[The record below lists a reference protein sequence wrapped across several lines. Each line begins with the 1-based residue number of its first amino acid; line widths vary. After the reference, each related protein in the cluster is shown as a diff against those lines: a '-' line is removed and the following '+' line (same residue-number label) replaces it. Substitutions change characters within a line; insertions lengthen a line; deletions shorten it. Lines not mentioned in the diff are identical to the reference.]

1 MRSPRWLSPKWKT
14 RLYGIGAL
22 TFTILGAGLL
32 YVTIVNPAPQSPSPG
47 SAQPTERPSARSGPP
62 QHPLQG
68 EPAPEFSRE
77 QMNGET
83 FRLADHR
90 GEIVVVNFWATW
102 CPPCRKEIPGFI
114 QLQNELGAQG
124 VTFVGVSLDE
134 TGFEAVRPY
143 AQKMD
148 INYPLVVGSDRL
160 ARMYG
165 GVRAL
170 PTSFVVGP
178 AGTVQYARPGF
189 LPEAE
194 LRRQLEPL
202 LKRVETRP

>member
-1 MRSPRWLSPKWKT
+1 MLSPTWKT

-22 TFTILGAGLL
+22 AFTVLGGVLLYGLL
-32 YVTIVNPAPQSPSPG
+32 TGPSSSPPGEVPSP
-47 SAQPTERPSARSGPP
+47 ERPSGRSASTPS
-62 QHPLQG
+62 PLQG
-68 EPAPEFSRE
+68 EPAPEFALE
-77 QMNGET
+77 QMNGEM
-83 FRLADHR
+83 FRLSDHR

-102 CPPCRKEIPGFI
+102 CPPCRREIPGFI

-134 TGFEAVRPY
+134 TGFAAVRPY
-143 AQKMD
+143 AEKMD
-148 INYPLVVGSDRL
+148 INYPLVVGTDRL
-160 ARMYG
+160 ARRYG

-178 AGTVQYARPGF
+178 EGTVQYARPGF

-202 LKRVETRP
+202 LRRVETRP